1 VARLVVGSIGAST
14 ISGSG
19 EVYKLNNIAQF
30 PDAYAQGRYGFTL
43 GNERAGDFWLQN
55 ESGVIMQL
63 KAKREG
69 LTLSLGVDAVAVKMS

>member
-1 VARLVVGSIGAST
+1 MAPPPSVGREKYTSST
-14 ISGSG
+14 ISRSFQMPTPR
-19 EVYKLNNIAQF
+19 VA
-30 PDAYAQGRYGFTL
+30 
-43 GNERAGDFWLQN
+43 NEKAGDFWLQN